1 MEKLR
6 KHLFLLAAI
15 PAIFMISSLV
25 AGSRN
30 VILRGGVALTCALIC
45 VFTVLVL
52 SKGSRVLWFLA
63 AAFCLSIVGDLF
75 LKSANSDMGF
85 ILGILFF
92 FLAHIGFL
100 VYAMKI
106 AKLSWLVLAVVT
118 VPFLVF
124 YFIGLAPSPGLSG
137 NIPLSVAALCY
148 LLISCLS
155 FSVAVSGV
163 GAMRKSPA
171 RWVFAAGIASLLIS
185 DTFLSI
191 VDFIMYTGVA
201 PQIMRLYY
209 LSHVLIALSVTLE
222 YGTIAQNHSSAIEA
236 GN

>member
-6 KHLFLLAAI
+6 KYLFLLAVI
-15 PAIFMISSLV
+15 PAVFMILSLI

-30 VILRGGVALTCALIC
+30 VILRGGVAFTCTLIC
-45 VFTVLVL
+45 VLTVLLL
-52 SKGSRVLWFLA
+52 SKDSRVLWFLV

-75 LKSANSDMGF
+75 LRDVNSDMDF

-100 VYAMKI
+100 IYAMKR
-106 AKLSWLVLAVVT
+106 AKLSWPLFAVIT
-118 VPFLVF
+118 VPFLIF
-124 YFIGLAPSPGLSG
+124 YFIGLVPSPGLSG

-148 LLISCLS
+148 LLVSCLS
-155 FSVAVSGV
+155 FSVALSG
-163 GAMRKSPA
+163 AIRMPKSPA

-191 VDFIMYTGVA
+191 VDFIKYTNVA

-209 LSHVLIALSVTLE
+209 LSHVLVALSVTLE
-222 YGTIAQNHSSAIEA
+222 FGDRSPNHSSSIEA
-236 GN
+236 EG